1 MYSVYKMDYRGAAA
15 PKNRSR
21 NIELPPGPY
30 QTVIKRKKIKVYNFY
45 PKAVEV
51 NNIPITAPVK

>member
-1 MYSVYKMDYRGAAA
+1 MDYRGAAA